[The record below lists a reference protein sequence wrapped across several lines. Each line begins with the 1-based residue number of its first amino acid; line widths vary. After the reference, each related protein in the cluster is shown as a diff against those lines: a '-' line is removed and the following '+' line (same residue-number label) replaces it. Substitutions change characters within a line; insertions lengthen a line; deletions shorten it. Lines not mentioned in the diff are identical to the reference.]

1 MVIDRKNGWAYVPMT
16 ESDKHALHEWAKT
29 HPTLVIVDS
38 LTPQQAYAYRRCLL
52 VRPERER
59 YAMGLRAL
67 VETEAGRRFANL
79 YRLSDFDQTIRLLE
93 NYPKAREE
101 LLDFSFLDAEM
112 RIPVAQ
118 FAVWI
123 AERGYAD
130 APKFAEVAPVAIP
143 WCPKVTPVRN
153 NDIYCTYINVD
164 KHAERRER
172 MDAGLVSV
180 GWVASRLSATTPDDI
195 HRWACIEGYDQL
207 PRKRQVEY
215 ALAVSHLR
223 ALEDIVRSG
232 CGWGLVMEDDLDLEF
247 SRNWAF
253 DMSEIPAL
261 LPEDCGIFQMQM
273 IWPLASVNGTNVRL
287 SAPESLAIRSHVPQ
301 RDWATGAYLVRRE
314 YAQEL
319 LHRMKSGEFFEFSA
333 YPGLI
338 MSDVWVYDAPFFSP
352 VYRAYSAPLMVCR
365 SEESTLGNNSTAQA
379 LMHRASRMLTQN
391 LAARAGKVK
400 ISDVFQ
406 PVTPTDYPFVS
417 IITPTY
423 NRRHLLPLLEA
434 RILQQSYPRSRME
447 WILVDDSQDGQPLFT
462 PRENTGLSV
471 KYTVLPE
478 KMVLGAKRNFTLS
491 QAKGNICVYLDDDD
505 YYPPTRVQLAVEAL
519 QKRPEVLLAGSTFIP
534 IYFTTDHE
542 FWLGGPWGANHT
554 TAGALAHRRL
564 YSAVQKY
571 DEGAAFAEE
580 KSFLADY
587 KFPLAQMNHL
597 QTIVCF
603 AHESNTFD
611 KRKLRGSNKMKPL
624 DQKITDVVPESV
636 LQEYT
641 TKHENHRA
649 ALGKS

>member
-1 MVIDRKNGWAYVPMT
+1 MVIDRKNGWTYVPMT
-16 ESDKHALHEWAKT
+16 ESDKHALHEWAKL
-29 HPTLVIVDS
+29 HPTLVTVDS

-67 VETEAGRRFANL
+67 IETEAGRRFANR

-130 APKFAEVAPVAIP
+130 APKFAEVAPIAIP

-153 NDIYCTYINVD
+153 NDIYCTYINVE
-164 KHAERRER
+164 KHGERRER

-180 GWVASRLSATTPDDI
+180 GWVASRLAATTPDDI

-232 CGWGLVMEDDLDLEF
+232 CGWGLVMEDDLDLA
-247 SRNWAF
+247 SAKHWNF
-253 DMSEIPAL
+253 DLNDIPAL

-287 SAPESLAIRSHVPQ
+287 AAPESLAIRSHVPH
-301 RDWATGAYLVRRE
+301 RDWGTGVYLVRRE
-314 YAQEL
+314 YAQEVL
-319 LHRMKSGEFFEFSA
+319 YRMKSGEFFEFSA
-333 YPGLI
+333 YPGLVV
-338 MSDVWVYDAPFFSP
+338 SDACLYDAPFFSP
-352 VYRAYSAPLMVCR
+352 VYHAYSAPLMVCR
-365 SEESTLGNNSTAQA
+365 DEESTLGHNSAVQS
-379 LMHRASRMLTQN
+379 LMHRASRILAQN
-391 LAARAGKVK
+391 LATRAGKIEV
-400 ISDVFQ
+400 SAVFQ
-406 PVTPTDYPFVS
+406 PVTPTEYPFVS

-423 NRRHLLPLLEA
+423 NRRHLLPLLEEC
-434 RILQQSYPRSRME
+434 ILQQSYPRSRIE
-447 WILVDDSQDGQPLFT
+447 WVLVDDSQDGQPLFT

-471 KYTVLPE
+471 KYVVLPE
-478 KMVLGAKRNFTLS
+478 KMVLGAKRNFTLA
-491 QAKGNICVYLDDDD
+491 QAKGNICVYMDDDD
-505 YYPPTRVQLAVEAL
+505 YYPPTRIQLAVEAL
-519 QKRPEVLLAGSTFIP
+519 QKRPEVLLAGATFIS
-534 IYFTTDHE
+534 IFYADTEDY
-542 FWLGGPWGANHT
+542 WVGGPWGINHT
-554 TAGALAHRRL
+554 TAGALAHRRI
-564 YSAVQKY
+564 YSAGRKY
-571 DEGAAFAEE
+571 DESATFAEE

-587 KFPLAQMNHL
+587 SFPLAQMNHQ

-603 AHESNTFD
+603 AHDSNTFD
-611 KRKLRGSNKMKPL
+611 KRKLLGSNKLKRSETPITEVIPGNIL
-624 DQKITDVVPESV
+624 RAYLNHHQKKT
-636 LQEYT
+636 
-641 TKHENHRA
+641 
-649 ALGKS
+649 